1 MRGML
6 GEAGLDASAFG
17 GEAFQK
23 LGSSQRRRMQALM
36 SKLKA
41 GQMTPEQLQQ
51 YFTEEA
57 RGQVGA
63 MGLGRFG
70 REISPWLKAMQDG
83 LTPEEAR
90 NLAIGEGAETAER
103 GATAGAPETRQTLA
117 EKQVDILT
125 QMLKLQLVQAQRE
138 PGLLADQAA
147 EIARNLKINVNL
159 TTAPGGNSV
168 LAPEGQQGAGTVL
181 ED

>member
-1 MRGML
+1 VAQGD
-6 GEAGLDASAFG
+6 AGRSH
-17 GEAFQK
+17 
-23 LGSSQRRRMQALM
+23 
-36 SKLKA
+36 
-41 GQMTPEQLQQ
+41 
-51 YFTEEA
+51 
-57 RGQVGA
+57 
-63 MGLGRFG
+63 
-70 REISPWLKAMQDG
+70 
-83 LTPEEAR
+83 PEEAR